1 MSCEKSCD
9 RCGGCGGHNPQLSPR
24 QVEFLNQLAQL
35 SYLPLCQFV
44 LVPKGCLPEEGTTIL
59 SPVLLETE
67 RDPLEQVMSTANLL
81 VAMAR
86 LGLISLDF
94 GVPLSNYP
102 YDLYYRSDLFREFT
116 ANFQNRPEGKPVLR
130 RGSMAITGAGLAYL
144 EEKAIVE

>member
-1 MSCEKSCD
+1 
-9 RCGGCGGHNPQLSPR
+9 
-24 QVEFLNQLAQL
+24 
-35 SYLPLCQFV
+35 
-44 LVPKGCLPEEGTTIL
+44 
-59 SPVLLETE
+59 
-67 RDPLEQVMSTANLL
+67 MSTANLL
-81 VAMAR
+81 VALAR
-86 LGLISLDF
+86 MGLISLDF